1 MIGLASSSSL
11 AEKMSD
17 ISLDASLSTLR
28 FVDNMLTL
36 RFFVDVKRMSAVCRL
51 DNVEPLLT
59 LRFVDEMLT
68 LWFFVDVKRMSVVC
82 SFDNVEPP
90 STLRLVDE
98 KVSKFSVL
106 TAENDI

>member
-1 MIGLASSSSL
+1 MIGLVSSSSL

-17 ISLDASLSTLR
+17 ISFDASLSTLR
-28 FVDNMLTL
+28 FVENMLTL

-51 DNVEPLLT
+51 DNVEP
-59 LRFVDEMLT
+59 
-68 LWFFVDVKRMSVVC
+68 
-82 SFDNVEPP
+82 P

-106 TAENDI
+106 AAENDI